1 MPGLS
6 LKDTLD
12 RPKQALCAMQNGAMD
27 DIVLQAMVKWP
38 KVPACYGWLGLDARG
53 RWYLRDETV
62 QSAGGFAQSKGD
74 WLQHDK
80 FLAFIA
86 SQRLWDWV
94 WCIARMLHWLQTPL
108 KRGTGSYRT

>member
-53 RWYLRDETV
+53 RWYL
-62 QSAGGFAQSKGD
+62 
-74 WLQHDK
+74 
-80 FLAFIA
+80 
-86 SQRLWDWV
+86 
-94 WCIARMLHWLQTPL
+94 
-108 KRGTGSYRT
+108 